1 MAGITKVKVKRANGK
16 IVYKYRITYRD
27 IYGKQHTSP
36 YYDTRALATK
46 DLYKYEKINP
56 NTLNLTIG
64 QMFSVYM
71 EYAKANYS
79 FTTIAD
85 TESYINNHF
94 YKLFEIKYDKITSI
108 DLEQFINN
116 IAKERSKHVANQ
128 ALKKGKAVFGYCLK
142 HGLIKENKFDPV
154 SSLKVDDNTHFHL
167 ETNEI
172 IEVLNC
178 CQQKFPRHFAMI
190 YTLIGTG
197 ARIGEVSAL
206 TKDDVHFEDDRAY
219 IHVCKQFTKEKL
231 IPHTKTNSIRDI
243 EIFPDLAAVLKAHI
257 ESLPKDCELLFPNGA
272 GSYQNPSNI
281 RNRVWKPLLEEVGIT
296 KRVRLHDIR
305 GSYIDLSL
313 LNNLGVKFAQAQAG
327 HKKSQTTLDVYA
339 RNNKDMNKKAMETL
353 NDIFT
358 KRNYNM

>member
-1 MAGITKVKVKRANGK
+1 MAGITKVKVKRAKGK

-36 YYDTRALATK
+36 YYDTRALAAK
-46 DLYKYEKINP
+46 DLYKYEKVNP

-85 TESYINNHF
+85 TVSYINNHF

-154 SSLKVDDNTHFHL
+154 SSLKVDDNTHLHL

-178 CQQKFPRHFAMI
+178 CQ
-190 YTLIGTG
+190 
-197 ARIGEVSAL
+197 
-206 TKDDVHFEDDRAY
+206 
-219 IHVCKQFTKEKL
+219 
-231 IPHTKTNSIRDI
+231 
-243 EIFPDLAAVLKAHI
+243 
-257 ESLPKDCELLFPNGA
+257 
-272 GSYQNPSNI
+272 
-281 RNRVWKPLLEEVGIT
+281 
-296 KRVRLHDIR
+296 
-305 GSYIDLSL
+305 
-313 LNNLGVKFAQAQAG
+313 
-327 HKKSQTTLDVYA
+327 
-339 RNNKDMNKKAMETL
+339 
-353 NDIFT
+353 
-358 KRNYNM
+358 